1 VGRFFASEPEGE
13 HWPVK
18 CADLLGRTSRRL
30 QFIDKAGDYALYGP
44 ADLQAQLRDALVA
57 ARDRVA
63 QGTHSDEGDPILGL
77 RATAERALRMNDAR
91 HWQPVMLRLNDGR
104 EVEVFQ
110 YQFPP
115 EEVELRQA
123 AVQESSGNIAEL
135 HMRLGLQKALTEP
148 ASSTPQLVE
157 QGIAWAREKS
167 DQSRDDSFDTQWQER
182 AVVMA
187 AALAARDY
195 EGTDRSDVE
204 AWSRS
209 ILHTAATEPNDDIYS
224 RSGAQIWSSKTAI
237 AAVGYRVLYCRSRD
251 ADARDALL
259 RLAARQDHP
268 VTHAI
273 GGGFAEFSRADPR
286 FPRAVSRLT
295 MRSAVH
301 PRRTLD
307 PAQDAAPIEAHRQ
320 SIAKAIDAERRWL
333 DGGRPEPPW
342 PAIAPWHSRR
352 RRGIRLGP
360 RILDEDEPQRPAAP
374 PEMYVDEQALAILAD
389 YLIRLMIGEV
399 PAWVISLLEYLM
411 AWTIEANNGPPGDDE
426 HERENRPFHWNAS
439 YFDAVGILC
448 VALPFERA
456 RALFIDPIV
465 ALHEEAFLDATAA
478 YLRGFDRAT
487 IASDMPQPENPVA
500 VRSLFIER
508 LRRGRR
514 MGDLEHRDSFTA
526 ETHLGDAL
534 HALFYQPARFIR
546 AGRPH
551 IPNRWNGLL
560 ETTPILTPL
569 VTSVPRSGYL
579 AVVFLTLIESY
590 PCAAFLPAMVEAASA
605 WRGVHDV
612 GANFWSEHQVG
623 HRICEWIER
632 TLADD
637 PDAPA
642 ALVSVRDDLGKCL
655 DVLVR
660 SGIASARTLEAR
672 IADDSLHR
680 RSA

>member
-1 VGRFFASEPEGE
+1 MGRFFASEAEGV

-18 CADLLGRTSRRL
+18 TADLLARPSRRRE
-30 QFIDKAGDYALYGP
+30 FIDMAGDYALYGP
-44 ADLQAQLRDALVA
+44 PDLQAQLRDALVA

-63 QGTHSDEGDPILGL
+63 RGTHSDESDPILGL
-77 RATAERALRMNDAR
+77 RATAERALRMNHAE
-91 HWQPVMLRLNDGR
+91 HWQPAMLRLNDGR
-104 EVEVFQ
+104 EVEVLQ
-110 YQFPP
+110 YQLPP
-115 EEVELRQA
+115 EEIELRQA

-135 HMRLGLQKALTEP
+135 NMRLSLQKALTEP

-157 QGIAWAREKS
+157 QGIAWASEKS
-167 DQSRDDSFDTQWQER
+167 SQSGEDSFDTQWEGR

-195 EGTDRSDVE
+195 EGTDRNDVE
-204 AWSRS
+204 IWSRS

-224 RSGAQIWSSKTAI
+224 RSGGQIWSSKTAI
-237 AAVGYRVLYCRSRD
+237 AAMGYRALYCRSRD
-251 ADARDALL
+251 MDARDALL

-273 GGGFAEFSRADPR
+273 ARGFGEFSRADAR
-286 FPRAVSRLT
+286 FPRTLVRLA

-307 PAQDAAPIEAHRQ
+307 AAQDAAPAEAHRQ
-320 SIAKAIDAERRWL
+320 SIAQAIDAETRWL
-333 DGGRPEPPW
+333 DGGHPEPPW
-342 PAIAPWHSRR
+342 PAIAPWHSRP

-360 RILDEDEPQRPAAP
+360 RLLDEDEPPAPAGP
-374 PEMYVDEQALAILAD
+374 VEMYVDEQVLAILAD
-389 YLIRLMIGEV
+389 YLIGLMIGEV

-411 AWTIEANNGPPGDDE
+411 VWTIEANNGPPGDDE
-426 HERENRPFHWNAS
+426 HERDNRPFHWNTS
-439 YFDAVGILC
+439 YFNTLGILC

-456 RALFIDPIV
+456 RASFVDPIM
-465 ALHEEAFLDATAA
+465 ALHEEGFLDATGAF
-478 YLRGFDRAT
+478 LRGFDRAT
-487 IASDMPQPENPVA
+487 LASDMPQPESPVA

-514 MGDLEHRDSFTA
+514 MRNLEHWDSFSA
-526 ETHLGDAL
+526 ESHLGDAL
-534 HALFYQPARFIR
+534 HALFYQPASFVR

-551 IPNRWNGLL
+551 IPNCWNGLL
-560 ETTPILTPL
+560 ETMPILTPL

-579 AVVFLTLIESY
+579 AVVFLTLIESH
-590 PCAAFLPAMVEAASA
+590 PCAAFLPAMVEVASA
-605 WRGVHDV
+605 WRGVHDA
-612 GANFWSEHQVG
+612 GASFWSEHQVG
-623 HRICEWIER
+623 HRTCEWIER

-637 PDAPA
+637 PGAPS
-642 ALVSVRDDLGKCL
+642 ALASVRDDLGKCL

-672 IADDSLHR
+672 ITDDSLHR
-680 RSA
+680 KSA